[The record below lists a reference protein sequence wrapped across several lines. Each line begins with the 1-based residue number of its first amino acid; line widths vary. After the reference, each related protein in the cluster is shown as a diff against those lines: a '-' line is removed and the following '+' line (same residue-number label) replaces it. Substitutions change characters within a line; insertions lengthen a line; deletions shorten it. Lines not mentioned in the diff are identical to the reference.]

1 MQSIEY
7 ICPYCKKSILIE
19 DIKNNFNLC
28 LHCDRD
34 LSKAKE
40 FTPIRDK
47 EFKKELNLEKWNLNL
62 EKWNDV
68 NKAGF
73 CFMSSFIMGLIGSLL
88 AWNGIGPYQLWM
100 GIGIGAILFYF
111 IGIIYMITY
120 IEK

>member
-7 ICPYCKKSILIE
+7 ICPYCKKSIFIE

-47 EFKKELNLEKWNLNL
+47 EFKKELNLEKWNN
-62 EKWNDV
+62 V

-73 CFMSSFIMGLIGSLL
+73 CFMSSFVMGLISLL
-88 AWNGIGPYQLWM
+88 LVLIGINPYQLWM
-100 GIGIGAILFYF
+100 GIGAILFYF